1 MKKIFKIL
9 PIIAFFSLIIGIT
22 PVKSEVNSDNFYFLE
37 NKMINTGDFIENGVR
52 VEYNSKNNLEIEILI
67 IKNNLEELL
76 KDEIKIT
83 DNRFFFKDE
92 FREINVLAWKED
104 KGTKVQIS
112 YINRSNK
119 YTTNHIKNELEQIQN
134 FQGKNIKYFNF
145 VKVKIIEDKKQNLL
159 DALKN
164 NVNKETLE
172 ELNIVNGIIGKGEL
186 INGNK
191 FNFSLMNYD
200 KEEYLILGTPVI
212 FVTY

>member
-52 VEYNSKNNLEIEILI
+52 VEYNSKNNLETEILI

-76 KDEIKIT
+76 
-83 DNRFFFKDE
+83 KDE

-112 YINRSNK
+112 YINSSNK